1 MSAKN
6 GAAAVDTQGALVGPG
21 ALSRAIDDILTRV
34 KTEEPANRLKLY
46 QQLLSLATYIE
57 MARQDVAAIRPTE
70 IQASKIPAVT
80 DDLDAIVAHT
90 EEATGVILDAAEH
103 LEKVAPKLDGESQ
116 TIVNDAVTRIY
127 EACNFQDLTGQ
138 RITRVI
144 KAIKDIE
151 EKVDALIAALHDQ
164 LGLAADELAALAT
177 VKETTRA
184 VPVKNAEKD
193 LLNGPQNGANARSQE
208 EIDRL
213 FGN

>member
-1 MSAKN
+1 MGPTNAKTA
-6 GAAAVDTQGALVGPG
+6 GKPLFGPG
-21 ALSRAIDDILTRV
+21 ALSRALEDILAKV
-34 KTEEPANRLKLY
+34 KSEEPASRLKLY

-90 EEATGVILDAAEH
+90 EEATSVILDAAEH
-103 LEKVAPKLDGESQ
+103 LEKVSSQLDGESKA
-116 TIVNDAVTRIY
+116 IVTDAVTRIY

-138 RITRVI
+138 RITRVV

-151 EKVDALIAALHDQ
+151 AKVDALIAALHDQ
-164 LGLAADELAALAT
+164 LGLSSDEIASLALIKESAARS
-177 VKETTRA
+177 K
-184 VPVKNAEKD
+184 PVNGADTD
-193 LLNGPQNGANARSQE
+193 LLNGPQNGTNAKSQE